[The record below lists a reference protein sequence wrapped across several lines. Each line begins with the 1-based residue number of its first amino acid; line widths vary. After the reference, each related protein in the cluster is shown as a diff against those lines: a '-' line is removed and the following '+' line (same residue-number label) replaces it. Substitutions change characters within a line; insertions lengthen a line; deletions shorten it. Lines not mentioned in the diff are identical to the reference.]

1 LSVLQN
7 IDMAIP
13 HITIDGP
20 TASGKG
26 TVAQIVART
35 LGWHYLDSGAIY
47 RACALYAM
55 DEDVP
60 LAEFDRVAKL
70 AAKLPLRFTDA
81 GQVWLGVSEV
91 TDAIRA
97 EAVGNAASIISASPP
112 VRAALLQRQRDFLVA
127 PGLVTD
133 GRDMGSVVFPDAPLK
148 VFLTASAQARAQRRY
163 NQLIANGKNVIMMDL
178 VRDLQA
184 RDQRDT
190 ERAIAPLKATADAHL
205 LDTSGMDAQ
214 SAADTVLRWWRER
227 AIQIHR

>member
-1 LSVLQN
+1 MQ
-7 IDMAIP
+7 IP

-26 TVAQIVART
+26 TVAQLVART

-47 RACALYAM
+47 RACALHAM

-60 LAEFDRVAKL
+60 LIDFDRVAAL
-70 AAKLPLRFTDA
+70 AIKLPLRFNDDGRA
-81 GQVWLGVSEV
+81 WLNLDEV

-112 VRAALLQRQRDFLVA
+112 VRAALLQRQRDFLAA

-148 VFLTASAQARAQRRY
+148 VFLTASAKARAQRRY
-163 NQLIANGKNVIMMDL
+163 NQLIANGKNVIMADL

-190 ERAIAPLKATADAHL
+190 ERAIAPLKATADAHQ
-205 LDTSGMDAQ
+205 LDTSEMDAL
-214 SAADTVLRWWRER
+214 SAANTVLGWWR
-227 AIQIHR
+227 AL

>member
-1 LSVLQN
+1 MQ
-7 IDMAIP
+7 IP

-55 DEDVP
+55 DEGVP
-60 LAEFDRVAKL
+60 LAELDRVAKL

-91 TDAIRA
+91 TEAIRA
-97 EAVGNAASIISASPP
+97 EAVGNAASIISSAPQ
-112 VRAALLQRQRDFLVA
+112 VRAALMQRQRDFLTL

-148 VFLTASAQARAQRRY
+148 VFLTASAEARAQRRY
-163 NQLIANGKNVIMMDL
+163 NQLIANGKSVIMMDL

-190 ERAIAPLKATADAHL
+190 ERAIAPLKATADAHH
-205 LDTSGMDAQ
+205 LDTSDMDAQ
-214 SAADTVLRWWRER
+214 SAANTVLGWWRAQ
-227 AIQIHR
+227 AI

>member
-1 LSVLQN
+1 MQ
-7 IDMAIP
+7 IP

-26 TVAQIVART
+26 TVAQLVAKT

-60 LAEFDRVAKL
+60 LSELERVAKL

-81 GQVWLGVSEV
+81 GQVWLGLSEV
-91 TDAIRA
+91 TEAIRA
-97 EAVGNAASIISASPP
+97 EAVGNAASMISSAPQ
-112 VRAALLQRQRDFLVA
+112 VRAALMQRQRDFLTL

-163 NQLIANGKNVIMMDL
+163 NQLIANGKSVIMVDL

-205 LDTSGMDAQ
+205 LDTSEMDAQ
-214 SAADTVLRWWRER
+214 SAANTVLGWWR
-227 AIQIHR
+227 ALSI

>member
-1 LSVLQN
+1 MQ
-7 IDMAIP
+7 IP

-26 TVAQIVART
+26 TVAQLVAKT

-60 LAEFDRVAKL
+60 LSELERVAKL

-81 GQVWLGVSEV
+81 GQVWLGLSEV
-91 TDAIRA
+91 TEAIRA
-97 EAVGNAASIISASPP
+97 EAVGNAASMISSAPP
-112 VRAALLQRQRDFLVA
+112 VRAALMQRQRDFLTL

-148 VFLTASAQARAQRRY
+148 VFLTASAEARAQRRY
-163 NQLIANGKNVIMMDL
+163 NQLIANGKSVIMVDL

-205 LDTSGMDAQ
+205 LDTSEMDAQ
-214 SAADTVLRWWRER
+214 SAANAVLGWWR
-227 AIQIHR
+227 ALAV

>member
-1 LSVLQN
+1 MQ
-7 IDMAIP
+7 IP

-60 LAEFDRVAKL
+60 LSELTRVVKL

-81 GQVWLGVSEV
+81 GQVWLGMSEV
-91 TDAIRA
+91 TEAIRA
-97 EAVGNAASIISASPP
+97 EAVGNAASIISSSPP
-112 VRAALLQRQRDFLVA
+112 VRAALMQRQRDFLVA

-148 VFLTASAQARAQRRY
+148 VFLTASAEARAQRRY
-163 NQLIANGKNVIMMDL
+163 NQLIANGKSVIIVDL

-205 LDTSGMDAQ
+205 LDTSEMDAQ
-214 SAADTVLRWWRER
+214 TAADTVLGWWREL
-227 AIQIHR
+227 AI

>member
-1 LSVLQN
+1 MQ
-7 IDMAIP
+7 IP

-26 TVAQIVART
+26 TVAQLVAKT

-60 LAEFDRVAKL
+60 LSELERVAKL

-81 GQVWLGVSEV
+81 GQVWLGLSEV
-91 TDAIRA
+91 TEAIRA
-97 EAVGNAASIISASPP
+97 EAVGNAASMISSAPQ
-112 VRAALLQRQRDFLVA
+112 VRAALMQRQRDFLTL

-163 NQLIANGKNVIMMDL
+163 NQLIANGKSVIMSDL

-205 LDTSGMDAQ
+205 LDTSEMDAQ
-214 SAADTVLRWWRER
+214 SAANTVLGWWR
-227 AIQIHR
+227 ALSI

>member
-1 LSVLQN
+1 MQ
-7 IDMAIP
+7 IP

-26 TVAQIVART
+26 TVAQRVAQA

-47 RACALYAM
+47 RACALHAM

-60 LAEFDRVAKL
+60 LSEFARIAAL
-70 AAKLPLRFTDA
+70 AAKLPLRF
-81 GQVWLGVSEV
+81 GEQGRVWLGHSDV
-91 TDAIRA
+91 TEAIRG
-97 EAVGNAASIISASPP
+97 EAIGNAASIISASPL
-112 VRAALLQRQRDFLVA
+112 VRAALLARQRDFLTQ

-163 NQLIANGKNVIMMDL
+163 NQLIANGKSVIMADL

-190 ERAIAPLKATADAHL
+190 ERAIAPLKATADAHQ
-205 LDTSGMDAQ
+205 LDTSAMDAQ
-214 SAADTVLRWWRER
+214 SAAEMVLGWWRQR
-227 AIQIHR
+227 AVSGQ